1 MHDLA
6 PKVPPVGPVFKQ
18 ICPASGRVA
27 IVLVTLIIAAVFE
40 QSAKA
45 QTTVGVWTPVD
56 IGSPLVRGSAQQGT
70 CTTTTGCPL
79 FTINGSGLGITAA
92 SDQFMF
98 LHQRLTGDGAITVR
112 LMSLTGTATTEAGIM
127 IRESL
132 LSSSRHV
139 SLLASPTGF
148 SVRTRTATSGATSSQ
163 AVTPGSWLRLERAGG
178 VVKASVSADGAQWTV
193 KATQSVTLPLAVYV
207 GIAVT
212 SRSSSGLGTAT
223 MSNMAV
229 TATSPS
235 LPSGWSAAD
244 VGPAP
249 SPGTVSYA
257 LGSFLATSY
266 GAGFT
271 GANDG
276 FRFVHTRVRGDAT
289 MSVRVAEL
297 EGASGRQAG
306 IVLRSTLD
314 GAADEVGILADPAG
328 IVVVRR
334 AAVGQII
341 TKQRYATAVVP
352 VYLRLARRGT
362 QVTAAYSTTGSTWN
376 TVATVSAAFPADF
389 YAGLT
394 VASGTSGAIGA
405 ATFDRLSLVSIAAN
419 QPPLVSLTSP
429 SSGAAVATGQTVA
442 LSATASDPDDVV
454 TRVEFKVNGVTLGSD
469 TTAPYAASWT
479 AATAGTYSVVAT
491 AWDYDGAATTSSAA
505 LVTVASSTTQSG
517 TTGGTTAPPPGSWR
531 LQFDASGDHARL
543 TKYVLD
549 VYTSVAHL
557 KVLTKDL
564 GKPAPS
570 ATGQITV
577 DVNTLISS
585 LPIGLFDAVVRAVAT
600 DGEALSVPY
609 SFSK

>member
-1 MHDLA
+1 
-6 PKVPPVGPVFKQ
+6 VFKQ
-18 ICPASGRVA
+18 ICPTFHPAAV
-27 IVLVTLIIAAVFE
+27 VLLTLFTTAVFE
-40 QSAKA
+40 QSPKA
-45 QTTVGVWTPVD
+45 QTTVGAWTPVD

-70 CTTTTGCPL
+70 CTATTGCPL
-79 FTINGSGLGITAA
+79 FTINGSGLGITGA

-98 LHQRLTGDGAITVR
+98 LHQRLTGDGSVTVR
-112 LMSLTGTATTEAGIM
+112 LLSLTGTATTEAGIM

-132 LSSSRHV
+132 LPSSRHV

-235 LPSGWSAAD
+235 LPSGWSGAD
-244 VGPAP
+244 VGPAS

-271 GANDG
+271 GASDG

-297 EGASGRQAG
+297 AGASGRQAG
-306 IVLRSTLD
+306 LVLRSTLD
-314 GAADEVGILADPAG
+314 GAADEVAILADPAG

-334 AAVGQII
+334 AAVGQTI
-341 TKQRYATAVVP
+341 TKQRYATALVP
-352 VYLRLARRGT
+352 VYLRLERRGT
-362 QVTAAYSTTGSTWN
+362 QVTAAYSTSGTTWI
-376 TVATVSAAFPADF
+376 TVAILTAGFPTDF
-389 YAGLT
+389 YAGLA

-429 SSGAAVATGQTVA
+429 SSGAAVTTGQTVA

-491 AWDYDGAATTSSAA
+491 AWDYDGASKTSSAA

-517 TTGGTTAPPPGSWR
+517 TTSGTTAPPPGTWR
-531 LQFDASGDHARL
+531 LQFDASSDHARL
-543 TKYVLD
+543 SKYVLD
-549 VYTSVAHL
+549 VYTSVVRV

-570 ATGQITV
+570 ATGLITV
-577 DVNTLISS
+577 DVNTLISA

-600 DGEALSVPY
+600 DGETPSVPY